1 MRLKKQ
7 KKCYHKNMTA
17 INKVQQEIIDEF
29 NMFEDW
35 MQKYEY
41 IIDILLI
48 LLHYIFHHF
57 SCWTK
62 KSPSTQPYLHFR

>member
-1 MRLKKQ
+1 
-7 KKCYHKNMTA
+7 MTL

-41 IIDILLI
+41 IIDMA
-48 LLHYIFHHF
+48 Y
-57 SCWTK
+57 
-62 KSPSTQPYLHFR
+62 

>member
-1 MRLKKQ
+1 
-7 KKCYHKNMTA
+7 MTA

-41 IIDILLI
+41 IIDMGKELAPIE
-48 LLHYIFHHF
+48 
-57 SCWTK
+57 K
-62 KSPSTQPYLHFR
+62 KT